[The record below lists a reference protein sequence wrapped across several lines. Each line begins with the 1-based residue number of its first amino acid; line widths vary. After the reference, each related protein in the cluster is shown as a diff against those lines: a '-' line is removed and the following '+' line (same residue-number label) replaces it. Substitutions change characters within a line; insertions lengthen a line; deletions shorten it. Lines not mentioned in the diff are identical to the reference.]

1 MTPSG
6 RVPRVPRVP
15 RQPRPGGAVPQGA
28 PARRPQQQGPEKQ
41 HLAEPAERAAD
52 RSGAPSDRSG
62 GPSDRSGAP
71 ADAGT
76 VDDAARAPSGG
87 RVTVRNGAKVTLLKP
102 MRVGVDGVAAPT
114 HETAA
119 GIPDASSPEP
129 VTSAGRDGS
138 RFRFGRRNSSAVKQG
153 TGGQAAAG
161 AGSADVLA
169 FPEPPAKRHRRH
181 VLIGGIAAVALVAGL
196 FAILLFTPLI
206 AVRKITV
213 QGTHLLSVQRVDSAL
228 GPLHGRPLATVGSD
242 DVTSLLNQFVEVKGV
257 KARAVPPDTLV
268 IQIAE
273 RVPVALVKQDK
284 KLLIVDG
291 EGVVLGEAADLSQYA
306 VPVIDGSAMPMG
318 QSVFRAVTTV
328 LGALP
333 ADVLGKLATASAQ
346 SADSVELKLSD
357 GRTVLWGNADD
368 RELKARVLSAL
379 MKAAESP
386 VKGQAPPQVFDVS
399 TPRHPVTH

>member
-1 MTPSG
+1 M
-6 RVPRVPRVP
+6 P
-15 RQPRPGGAVPQGA
+15 RQPRPGGAAPQGTQ
-28 PARRPQQQGPEKQ
+28 ARRTQEQGSGSE
-41 HLAEPAERAAD
+41 HLTEPAERAAD
-52 RSGAPSDRSG
+52 RFGVPSDRSRTASDQT
-62 GPSDRSGAP
+62 GPP
-71 ADAGT
+71 AAARTAG
-76 VDDAARAPSGG
+76 DAARSPLGG
-87 RVTVRNGAKVTLLKP
+87 RVTVGNGAKVTLLSTA
-102 MRVGVDGVAAPT
+102 RDGVDGRGAPT
-114 HETAA
+114 DASAA
-119 GIPDASSPEP
+119 GTPDASTHEPERSRKREGP
-129 VTSAGRDGS
+129 
-138 RFRFGRRNSSAVKQG
+138 RFRFGRGTGKATVERG
-153 TGGQAAAG
+153 TGGQTAEG
-161 AGSADVLA
+161 PGSAEVLA

-181 VLIGGIAAVALVAGL
+181 VLIGGIAAVAVVAGL
-196 FAILLFTPLI
+196 FAMLLFTPLI

-213 QGTHLLSVQRVDSAL
+213 QGTHLLPVQRIDSAL
-228 GPLHGRPLATVGSD
+228 APLRGRPLATVGSD
-242 DVTSLLNQFVEVKGV
+242 DVARLLGQFVEVKSV
-257 KARAVPPDTLV
+257 KSRAVPPDTLV
-268 IQIAE
+268 VQIAE

-291 EGVVLGEAADLSQYA
+291 DGVVLGEAADLSQYA

-318 QSVFRAVTTV
+318 QSVFRAVTAV
-328 LGALP
+328 LAALP